1 MALWASIL
9 AVTAAAGSVRPN
21 GAPGIRRRTFVLLAT
36 GLLASPLTA
45 RAQLATRVARVG
57 YVTSSSRSVNVDAFD
72 QGLRE
77 LGYTIGQDIIVEYRF
92 GEGQSSAM
100 PALVDELLR
109 LKVDVLFAAGPQ
121 AIRAARESTGTV
133 PIVGIDLETN
143 PVEAGWIKTLARPG
157 GNITGFFLD
166 IPELSGKEIQFL
178 MDAVPRLQRVAVL
191 WDTPIATTQYKATES
206 AARAMKLELYSLPF
220 RRSDEFAASFEAAR
234 SRRAQALVVLSAPS
248 VFLNLSRLADLALQ
262 HRLPAIC
269 VFPQFADSG
278 GLMGYGPNITDL
290 FRQAASYVDRIL
302 KGAKPADLPIQRP
315 AIFTLA
321 INAKTAK
328 ALGLH
333 MAPSLLSRA
342 DRIVQ

>member
-1 MALWASIL
+1 M
-9 AVTAAAGSVRPN
+9 
-21 GAPGIRRRTFVLLAT
+21 LLAT

-45 RAQLATRVARVG
+45 RAQPATRVARVG

-77 LGYTIGQDIIVEYRF
+77 LGYSIGQDISVEYRF
-92 GEGQSSAM
+92 GEGQPSAL
-100 PALVDELLR
+100 PALVAELLR
-109 LKVDVLFAAGPQ
+109 LKVDVLFTPSPL
-121 AIRAARESTGTV
+121 AIRTAKESTSTV

-143 PVEAGWIKTLARPG
+143 PVEAGWVKTLAHPG

-191 WDTPIATTQYKATES
+191 WDTPVATTQYKATES
-206 AARAMKLELYSLPF
+206 AARAMKLELHSLPF
-220 RRSDEFAASFEAAR
+220 RKPDEFPAIFEAAR

-248 VFLNLSRLADLALQ
+248 VFGNLPRLADLAIH

-278 GLMGYGPNITDL
+278 GLMGYGPNLTDL
-290 FRQAASYVDRIL
+290 FRQAASYVDRIV
-302 KGAKPADLPIQRP
+302 KGAKPDDLPIQRP

-321 INAKTAK
+321 INAKTAQ

-333 MAPSLLSRA
+333 MSLSLLSRA